1 MNGAINLLKTEIK
14 TYFRY
19 FLIFAGISIV
29 LGTIFGLMAKG
40 SNTSLENVR
49 ASIGGLIF
57 LSTLILVLTSGT
69 ESLVKTNKLGINF
82 ANTRKD
88 VILATLLKDI
98 LGIIIFGLIA
108 YLALYYLMPR
118 PIDQSGV
125 FFVTRVVY
133 EKFRF
138 TSLGELLL
146 YFTLILSLINI
157 IPMIFYILKFKDK
170 LIYGLQGAAGY
181 LVVSSGN
188 FIQNIPNYPIIT
200 LIIFVLVQIIR
211 AIIIKKVDRYWDF
224 NLIGGL

>member
-29 LGTIFGLMAKG
+29 LGGIFGSMAKG
-40 SNTSLENVR
+40 SNTSLENIR

-146 YFTLILSLINI
+146 YFTLILSLVNI

-211 AIIIKKVDRYWDF
+211 AIIIKKVDRY
-224 NLIGGL
+224 

>member
-1 MNGAINLLKTEIK
+1 MNGTINLLKTEIK

-40 SNTSLENVR
+40 SNTSLENIR
-49 ASIGGLIF
+49 ASIGGLLF
-57 LSTLILVLTSGT
+57 LSCLSLLLTSAT
-69 ESLVKTNKLGINF
+69 ESLIKTNKLGLQF
-82 ANTRKD
+82 VNTRND
-88 VILATLLKDI
+88 IIIAILLKDI
-98 LGIIIFGLIA
+98 IGIIIFGVVS
-108 YLALYYLMPR
+108 YLNLYYLMPR
-118 PIDQSGV
+118 PLDQSGV
-125 FFVTRVVY
+125 FFVTRVIY
-133 EKFRF
+133 EKFNF

-211 AIIIKKVDRYWDF
+211 AIIIKKVDRY
-224 NLIGGL
+224 